1 MQGVLLDSELRLE
14 ITLMKIKLFADFVKV
29 HAATEHHRAPFLK
42 MKNKILQS
50 RFKKKL
56 FAQQT
61 FNIDTHIPT
70 CTQHYNH
77 QNKD

>member
-1 MQGVLLDSELRLE
+1 MDSELRLE

-56 FAQQT
+56 FAQ
-61 FNIDTHIPT
+61 
-70 CTQHYNH
+70 
-77 QNKD
+77 